1 MGRKIRR
8 QRAKGKR
15 ADRIHA
21 SIKAQR
27 GLDRAEHF
35 AKGGD
40 LVQYWGG
47 PKTVTRNRKRDA
59 SRNACRGTVK
69 DY

>member
-1 MGRKIRR
+1 MGRKLRR
-8 QRAKGKR
+8 SRAKGKK
-15 ADRIHA
+15 ADFIIA
-21 SIKAQR
+21 NIKAQR
-27 GLDRAEHF
+27 GIDRAEHF

-59 SRNACRGTVK
+59 SRNACRVTVK

>member
-1 MGRKIRR
+1 MGRKVRHI
-8 QRAKGKR
+8 RAKGKLT
-15 ADRIHA
+15 DHILA

-27 GLDRAEHF
+27 GIDRVEHF
-35 AKGGD
+35 AKGGN

-59 SRNACRGTVK
+59 SRKACRRPVK
-69 DY
+69 VD